1 MKIIL
6 FPIEFLVDYDKI
18 YMVMIM
24 KSSQQKLKLLYLSK
38 ILLENTDEQHPLTV
52 NEMID
57 RLAVYG
63 ISAERKSLYDDIE
76 CLRLFGLDILT
87 VKAKSYGYY
96 IGEREFELPELK
108 LLVDSVQASKFITHK
123 KSNQLIKKL
132 ESLTS
137 KHNAYKLHRQVY
149 VDDRAKTSNEK
160 IYYNVDKIQEAI
172 SENRCITFKYFD
184 IDVNKE
190 KSYRKNGELYF
201 ETPVCLMW
209 NEENYY
215 LVTYKEKYQGYTHYR
230 VDRMENIEITGEM
243 RNMPDTE
250 FDPASY
256 AKKMF
261 SMYSGDET
269 QVDILFANELSGIVL
284 EKFGTDV
291 FMYPVNDKQFKAKL
305 KISVSP
311 FFFSWVLG
319 LGDKARIIAPDAVV
333 EKMAE
338 FLENGLKKYTQIA
351 KKDE

>member
-1 MKIIL
+1 
-6 FPIEFLVDYDKI
+6 
-18 YMVMIM
+18 M

-38 ILLENTDEQHPLTV
+38 ILLENTDEQHPLTI

-57 RLAVYG
+57 LLSVYG

-96 IGEREFELPELK
+96 IGERDFELPELK

-123 KSNQLIKKL
+123 KSNLLIKKL
-132 ESLTS
+132 ENLTS
-137 KHNAYKLHRQVY
+137 KHNAYKLQRQVY
-149 VDDRAKTSNEK
+149 IDDRAKTSNEK

-172 SENRCITFKYFD
+172 AENRCITFKYFD

-190 KSYRKNGELYF
+190 KVYRKNGELYF

-215 LVTYKEKYQGYTHYR
+215 LVAYKDKYKSHTHYR
-230 VDRMENIEITGEM
+230 VDRMEIIEISNEK
-243 RNMPDTE
+243 RVLPKEE

-269 QVDILFANELSGIVL
+269 EVDILFANELSGIVL
-284 EKFGTDV
+284 EKFGTDI
-291 FMYPVNDKQFKAKL
+291 FMYPVNDRQFKAKL

-319 LGDKARIIAPDAVV
+319 LGDKAHIVAPSSVV
-333 EKMAE
+333 DKMAE
-338 FLENGLKKYTQIA
+338 FLKNGLKKYTRVEQN
-351 KKDE
+351 DE